1 MSRNTLSDTRAMA
14 RNLARRLHTG
24 ARARIYTSGMS
35 PALNYIP
42 KRTQTCPRRF
52 PLWIIN
58 HFFQFED
65 FATRRV
71 CSDRFEK
78 GRRRGTTTKI
88 IVKEKA
94 RFEGEFPSRDR
105 ECDCFSRHVNG
116 ISKFGTEA
124 FNNELKF
131 SSRRDQRH
139 YYFQVLRVSTRVARV
154 IVYREIPFIYGYNYR
169 ETFNR
174 IELTLSNFQIG
185 RSVI

>member
-1 MSRNTLSDTRAMA
+1 MPASFSTVNHKSFLSIRGLRNETRLF
-14 RNLARRLHTG
+14 RQVR
-24 ARARIYTSGMS
+24 
-35 PALNYIP
+35 
-42 KRTQTCPRRF
+42 KR
-52 PLWIIN
+52 
-58 HFFQFED
+58 
-65 FATRRV
+65 
-71 CSDRFEK
+71 K
-78 GRRRGTTTKI
+78 GRGTTTKI

-94 RFEGEFPSRDR
+94 RFEGEFPSRNR
-105 ECDCFSRHVNG
+105 ECDCFS
-116 ISKFGTEA
+116 KFGIEA

-185 RSVI
+185 RSVV

>member
-1 MSRNTLSDTRAMA
+1 M
-14 RNLARRLHTG
+14 
-24 ARARIYTSGMS
+24 
-35 PALNYIP
+35 
-42 KRTQTCPRRF
+42 
-52 PLWIIN
+52 
-58 HFFQFED
+58 
-65 FATRRV
+65 
-71 CSDRFEK
+71 
-78 GRRRGTTTKI
+78 
-88 IVKEKA
+88 KEKA